1 MIRSLS
7 DQFDKENIIWKL
19 EKTRKG
25 LVFSIGNLERDE
37 NDFENKSSHLSS
49 QEKNH
54 VTIPDTLLGA
64 VVPSQRDNDT
74 YTGVTIPDTLLGGM
88 VPSQQKQNV
97 TIPDTPSPDLVKGY
111 LYKRMNNK
119 KIDIRQI
126 EKEIKENVRLS
137 ELLVKHTDLNEQ
149 EKIKAMVETII
160 DVMTMNQD
168 EIRIGNEMYSTE
180 KSEREITDNYG
191 SAY

>member
-1 MIRSLS
+1 M
-7 DQFDKENIIWKL
+7 
-19 EKTRKG
+19 
-25 LVFSIGNLERDE
+25 
-37 NDFENKSSHLSS
+37 
-49 QEKNH
+49 
-54 VTIPDTLLGA
+54 TIPDTLLGA

-168 EIRIGNEMYSTE
+168 ENPNW
-180 KSEREITDNYG
+180 K
-191 SAY
+191 